1 MMKVVLLPGLDGTG
15 ILFKPLTDILSKDID
30 IKVISYPTVYK
41 VSYRGLVE
49 FVMKQLPNEDFILV
63 AESFSGPIAYEIALR
78 KPKTIKSV
86 IFTASFLENPRRHV
100 LQLTRFLPMKLIFAL
115 PMPDF
120 VVKHF
125 FLGSSADEQLI
136 NLFRQSVR
144 KVSPSVLSYRLKA
157 IGKLSVIQKACDVNA
172 IYIQASNDKL
182 VPDSSVEIFKK
193 MCKNLN
199 IFRVQGTH
207 CILQTNPLACAEIIT
222 DEVGLITNQS
232 S

>member
-1 MMKVVLLPGLDGTG
+1 
-15 ILFKPLTDILSKDID
+15 
-30 IKVISYPTVYK
+30 
-41 VSYRGLVE
+41 
-49 FVMKQLPNEDFILV
+49 
-63 AESFSGPIAYEIALR
+63 
-78 KPKTIKSV
+78 
-86 IFTASFLENPRRHV
+86 
-100 LQLTRFLPMKLIFAL
+100 MKLIFAL
-115 PMPDF
+115 PMPNF
-120 VVKHF
+120 VVKYF

-157 IGKLSVIQKACDVNA
+157 IGKLSVIQKSCDVNA